1 MMSDAAA
8 VSLTLGQVVDLISRA
23 KAGGANPMVIGMQ
36 IFNALGNDVTVTGS
50 TLALALTTSGIKVD
64 PVFMLLVNAI
74 QTVSKTGN
82 HVSVSLDQPVEVQEK
97 IKVDFAQEMSFDV
110 SNDGGNPALNN
121 VEGLSGHKGIFG
133 AAVKTIQLTQNQGH
147 WSVAVKTPLKTFN
160 FELD

>member
-36 IFNALGNDVTVTGS
+36 IFNALGDDVTVTGS

-64 PVFMLLVNAI
+64 ALFIPLVNAI
-74 QTVSKTGN
+74 RTVSKTGH

-97 IKVDFAQEMSFDV
+97 SRSISRRK
-110 SNDGGNPALNN
+110 
-121 VEGLSGHKGIFG
+121 
-133 AAVKTIQLTQNQGH
+133 
-147 WSVAVKTPLKTFN
+147 
-160 FELD
+160 

>member
-23 KAGGANPMVIGMQ
+23 KAVGANPMVIGMQ
-36 IFNALGNDVTVTGS
+36 IFDALGDDVTVTGS

-64 PVFMLLVNAI
+64 PLFMPLVNAI
-74 QTVSKTGN
+74 QMVSKTGD

-133 AAVKTIQLTQNQGH
+133 EAVKTIQLTQNQGR
-147 WSVAVKTPLKTFN
+147 WSVAL
-160 FELD
+160 FEDVQF

>member
-1 MMSDAAA
+1 MMSDAAT
-8 VSLTLGQVVDLISRA
+8 VSLTLGQVVDLISGA
-23 KAGGANPMVIGMQ
+23 KAGGTNPTLIGMQ
-36 IFNALGNDVTVTGS
+36 IFNELGDNVVLTGS
-50 TLALALTTSGIKVD
+50 ILTLALATSQITID
-64 PVFMLLVNAI
+64 PALMPLVNAI

-82 HVSVSLDQPVEVQEK
+82 HVNVSLNQPVEVQQ
-97 IKVDFAQEMSFDV
+97 KVRVKFEQEVNFDV

-160 FELD
+160 FDLD